1 MLDLGIVLAF
11 VGYAAAQGFLARKKA
26 SQSLRQ
32 YFLAGQNVKG
42 WKAGFS
48 MAATQYAADT
58 PLLVTGLVATA
69 GVFALWRFWIY
80 GLGYLLLAFIF
91 AEMWRRSRVLTDAEL
106 TELRYD
112 GRGVLFLRGLKAIY
126 YGTIVNCIFLA
137 MVLVAAVRIA
147 EVFMPWHTWLPADLY
162 APILGLVQSTGL
174 VLSSSVTGLDPAVVT
189 TNGLISLALM
199 VGFAFLYSA
208 TGGMRSVVNTDAMQF
223 VLAMLGTVV
232 YSWYVVD
239 AVGGI
244 GALGPRIV
252 ELYGQLQGQEMM
264 SFAPSGT
271 ALFPFLMVIALQG
284 LFWVSSDGTGYLA
297 QRAMS
302 TQSDHD
308 ARVAGAVFSWSQILV
323 RSLIWLV
330 ISAGLLVLY
339 PFDPSQIG
347 TDGFAAAREMTFVTG
362 IDDLLPVGL
371 RGLMLT
377 GLLAALTSTIDTH
390 LNWGASYWS
399 NDLYKRLICEEWLDR
414 EPSGSESVLVARL
427 SNVVVLAFAIGIMVS
442 LGSIQ
447 ATWFISLVFGAG
459 IGPVLMLRWLWERVN
474 LYAEGS
480 AIVASLIAAPI
491 VINVVDAEWL
501 RLLSMVVASLTAT
514 VITALVTPPTSPEA
528 RNRFYERVRPFGWWP
543 RSAKEA
549 GDAPMEPT
557 RALGRRLR
565 LTLLSTASL
574 FGMLVGI
581 GKLLVHPP
589 GANLFWPTALLVGAV
604 ALVPFWWR
612 DLQAAPDRSRVPEEA
627 PVDAAS

>member
-1 MLDLGIVLAF
+1 MWKTAFVQPYDCMLDLGIVLLF
-11 VGYAAAQGFLARKKA
+11 VAYAAMQGFLARKKA
-26 SQSLRQ
+26 SQNLRQ
-32 YFLAGQNVKG
+32 YFLAGRDVKG

-91 AEMWRRSRVLTDAEL
+91 NEMWRRAQVLTDAEL

-112 GRGVLFLRGLKAIY
+112 GRGVLILRGLKAIY
-126 YGTIVNCIFLA
+126 YGTVVNCIFLA

-147 EVFMPWHTWLPADLY
+147 EVFLPWHAWLPTGLY
-162 APILGLVQSTGL
+162 ASVLASVESLGLVLG
-174 VLSSSVTGLDPAVVT
+174 SSATGLDPAIVT

-223 VLAMLGTVV
+223 VLAMVGTAA

-244 GALGPRIV
+244 GALGTEIV
-252 ELYGQLQGQEMM
+252 ALYGAVQGQEMM
-264 SFAPSGT
+264 AFAPSGG

-284 LFWVSSDGTGYLA
+284 LFWVGSDGTGYLA

-302 TQSDHD
+302 TRSDHD

-339 PFDPSQIG
+339 PFDPSAAG
-347 TDGFAAAREMTFVTG
+347 TDGFAAARELTFVTG
-362 IDDLLPVGL
+362 IDDLLPLGV
-371 RGLMLT
+371 
-377 GLLAALTSTIDTH
+377 
-390 LNWGASYWS
+390 
-399 NDLYKRLICEEWLDR
+399 R

-427 SNVVVLAFAIGIMVS
+427 SNVVVLAIAIAIMVS

-459 IGPVLMLRWLWERVN
+459 LGPVLMLRWLWERVN
-474 LYAEGS
+474 LYAEAS
-480 AIVASLIAAPI
+480 AIVVSLIAAPL
-491 VINVVDAEWL
+491 VIQTIDAEWL
-501 RLLSMVVASLTAT
+501 RLLTMVVASLTAT
-514 VITALVTPPTSPEA
+514 VAAALVTPPTSPDV
-528 RNRFYERVRPFGWWP
+528 RNEFYRRTKPFGWWP
-543 RSAKEA
+543 ESAKEA
-549 GDAPMEPT
+549 GERPMAPL

-565 LTLLSTASL
+565 LTLLSTTSL
-574 FGMLVGI
+574 FGMLIGI

-589 GANLFWPTALLVGAV
+589 DAALWWPVVLLIGSI

-612 DLQAAPDRSRVPEEA
+612 DLQAVPDRTRATYEDTPTETVS
-627 PVDAAS
+627 

>member
-26 SQSLRQ
+26 SQSLKQ
-32 YFLAGQNVKG
+32 YFLAGQDVKG

-80 GLGYLLLAFIF
+80 GLGYLLLAFVF
-91 AEMWRRSRVLTDAEL
+91 SEMWRRSHVLTDAEL

-112 GRGVLFLRGLKAIY
+112 GRGVLLLRGLKAIY

-147 EVFMPWHTWLPADLY
+147 EVFLPWHTWLPTGLY
-162 APILGLVQSTGL
+162 APILGMVESMGI

-189 TNGLISLALM
+189 ANGLISLALM

-223 VLAMLGTVV
+223 ALAMVGTAV

-239 AVGGI
+239 AVGGVS
-244 GALGPRIV
+244 ALGPRIV
-252 ELYGQLQGQEMM
+252 ELYGQVQGQEMM
-264 SFAPSGT
+264 SFAPSGQ

-302 TQSDHD
+302 TRSDHD

-330 ISAGLLVLY
+330 ISVGLLVLY

-347 TDGFAAAREMTFVTG
+347 TDGFAAAREITFVTG

-399 NDLYKRLICEEWLDR
+399 NDLYKRVICEAWLDR

-427 SNVVVLAFAIGIMVS
+427 SNVVVLAISITIMLT

-447 ATWFISLVFGAG
+447 ATWLISLVFGAG

-474 LYAEGS
+474 LYAEAS
-480 AIVASLIAAPI
+480 AIAASLIAAPL
-491 VINVVDAEWL
+491 VIEFIDAEWL
-501 RLLSMVVASLTAT
+501 RLLTMVIASLTAT
-514 VITALVTPPTSPEA
+514 VITALVTPSTSPEV
-528 RNRFYERVRPFGWWP
+528 RNEFYQRVRPFGWWP
-543 RSAKEA
+543 KSAKEA
-549 GDAPMEPT
+549 GHQPAAPI

-574 FGMLVGI
+574 FGMLIGI

-589 GANLFWPTALLVGAV
+589 DANLLWPSALLIGAV

-612 DLQAAPDRSRVPEEA
+612 DLQATPDRTRDTLDVPA
-627 PVDAAS
+627 DVTS

>member
-11 VGYAAAQGFLARKKA
+11 VGYAATQGFLARKKA

-32 YFLAGQNVKG
+32 YFLAGQDVKG

-80 GLGYLLLAFIF
+80 GLGYLLLAFVF
-91 AEMWRRSRVLTDAEL
+91 AEMWRRSSVLTDAEL

-126 YGTIVNCIFLA
+126 YGTVVNCFFLA

-147 EVFMPWHTWLPADLY
+147 EVFLPWHTWLPTGLY
-162 APILGLVQSTGL
+162 APILGMVQSAGL
-174 VLSSSVTGLDPAVVT
+174 VIGSSATGLDPAVVT

-223 VLAMLGTVV
+223 VLAMVGTAA

-239 AVGGI
+239 AVGGV

-252 ELYGQLQGQEMM
+252 EIYGQLQGQEMM
-264 SFAPSGT
+264 AFAPSGE

-339 PFDPSQIG
+339 PFDPSEIG
-347 TDGFAAAREMTFVTG
+347 TDGFAAARELTFVSG
-362 IDDLLPVGL
+362 IDDLLPVGV

-399 NDLYKRLICEEWLDR
+399 NDLYKRILCEAWLDR
-414 EPSGSESVLVARL
+414 EPSGTESVLVARL
-427 SNVVVLAFAIGIMVS
+427 SNLVVLGIAVAIMVS

-474 LYAEGS
+474 LYAEGG
-480 AIVASLIAAPI
+480 AIAVSLIAAPL
-491 VINVVDAEWL
+491 VVHFIDAEWL
-501 RLLSMVVASLTAT
+501 RLLTMVVASLTTT
-514 VITALVTPPTSPEA
+514 VITALLTPPTSPA
-528 RNRFYERVRPFGWWP
+528 VRNRFYQRTRPFGWWP
-543 RSAKEA
+543 QSAAEA
-549 GDAPMEPT
+549 GDRPTAPM

-565 LTLLSTASL
+565 LTLLSTISL

-589 GANLFWPTALLVGAV
+589 DANLLWPIALLIGAV
-604 ALVPFWWR
+604 ALVPFWWK
-612 DLQAAPDRSRVPEEA
+612 DLQAAPDRSRA
-627 PVDAAS
+627 PLDAPK

>member
-1 MLDLGIVLAF
+1 MLDLGIVLVF
-11 VGYAAAQGFLARKKA
+11 VGYAATQGFLARKKA

-48 MAATQYAADT
+48 MAATQYGADT

-80 GLGYLLLAFIF
+80 GLAYLLLAFIF
-91 AEMWRRSRVLTDAEL
+91 AEMWRRSHVLTDAEL

-112 GRGVLFLRGLKAIY
+112 GQGVLLLRGLKAIY
-126 YGTIVNCIFLA
+126 YGTIVNCIVLA

-147 EVFMPWHTWLPADLY
+147 EVFLPWHTWLPTGLY
-162 APILGLVQSTGL
+162 GSVLGLVQSAGL
-174 VLSSSVTGLDPAVVT
+174 VLDSSATGLDPAIVT

-223 VLAMLGTVV
+223 GLAMVGTAA

-239 AVGGI
+239 AVGGVS
-244 GALGPRIV
+244 ALGPQIV
-252 ELYGQLQGQEMM
+252 ELYGQLEGREMM
-264 SFAPSGT
+264 SFSPSGE

-308 ARVAGAVFSWSQILV
+308 ARVAGAVFSWSQILM

-339 PFDPSQIG
+339 PFNPGDIG
-347 TDGFAAAREMTFVTG
+347 TDGFAAARELTFVTG
-362 IDDLLPVGL
+362 IEDLLPVGV

-399 NDLYKRLICEEWLDR
+399 NDLYKRLICKQWLDR
-414 EPSGSESVLVARL
+414 DPTGPESVLVARL
-427 SNVVVLAFAIGIMVS
+427 SNVVVLAIAITIMVS

-459 IGPVLMLRWLWERVN
+459 LGPVLMLRWLWERVN
-474 LYAEGS
+474 LYAEAS
-480 AIVASLIAAPI
+480 AIVVSLIAAPI
-491 VINVVDAEWL
+491 VIHTIDVEWI
-501 RLLSMVVASLTAT
+501 RLLAMVVASLTAT
-514 VITALVTPPTSPEA
+514 IMAALLTPPTSPEV
-528 RNRFYERVRPFGWWP
+528 RNAFYRKAKPFGWWP
-543 RSAKEA
+543 QSAKEA
-549 GDAPMEPT
+549 GEDPQAPF

-565 LTLLSTASL
+565 LTLVSTASL
-574 FGMLVGI
+574 FGMLIGI

-589 GANLFWPTALLVGAV
+589 GAAMWWPLLLLIGSV
-604 ALVPFWWR
+604 ALVPVWWR
-612 DLQAAPDRSRVPEEA
+612 DLQAVPERSRAALDEA
-627 PVDAAS
+627 SA